1 MIISYLF
8 SFYISDSEPTS
19 SSAYMSNT
27 FYFLCR
33 YQDKNTTALI
43 MLKSSIRWLSF
54 RGDLLSNLLVTSVSA
69 GALFAMQ
76 SPGGYHQERLD
87 VLSISLFRL
96 VTRDAL
102 LHRAQLGWVHFGF
115 NSMDCKQFSFP
126 TETSDFFFINLV
138 TQTMPIIRTVTPK
151 PSE

>member
-1 MIISYLF
+1 MLTCPIL
-8 SFYISDSEPTS
+8 
-19 SSAYMSNT
+19 
-27 FYFLCR
+27 FYFICR

-126 TETSDFFFINLV
+126 TETSDFFLSIWSH
-138 TQTMPIIRTVTPK
+138 K
-151 PSE
+151 PCQLSEQLHQNQVNDRI